1 MLLNINRNLFQSF
14 PFHLVTISPWP
25 ILVSF
30 SLLNLTLGAVLSMH
44 GYGDF
49 TFVVGLAST
58 GLGMLLWF
66 RDIILEATYL
76 GCHTTQVQKGLT
88 IGVILFIVSEVFA
101 FLSVFWAFFH
111 SSLSPSV
118 EIGGVWPPQG
128 IEALSAFGIPLLNTF
143 LLLSSGSTI
152 TYGHHAL
159 IKGDRKKAII
169 GGLLTII
176 LAIVF
181 TALQY
186 IEYFNATFTITDSV
200 FGTTFYASTGLHGI
214 HVIIGTIFITVGF
227 FRIINYHLTNSHH
240 IGYEASILY
249 WHFVDVVWLF
259 RAPLWIFI
267 GSTPFI
273 ILLVFYTTTA
283 LVGSIMDYG
292 TLVAAKLSKS
302 TSLSDPEMGRG
313 VQHAGKAEVGLV
325 VYGLLRDK
333 IGHGST
339 IVFGGTPQNPLSIAI
354 IIIIFLTGNIRNI
367 AAIITSRI
375 FNYTKHEPKT
385 NNTNGESIKGFPKGS
400 NSYGN
405 GVLILGNRK
414 GSHLITKVGQ
424 RSLSTSAIAVKD
436 PRYLN
441 GGDLL
446 LKMKVRNGKYYGLYK
461 LICDEDVL
469 FGAYHSM
476 KSNPGNMTPGVDDQ
490 TLDGMSKSQIS
501 RLASDLRR
509 EIFQFKPSKRVWIP
523 KTNGKMRPLGI
534 PSPVD
539 KIVQK
544 AMAILLQ
551 LIYEPEFSKFSHGFR
566 PKRGC
571 HTAMRQISQWSG
583 TQWAIEGDIK
593 GFFDNVD
600 HHILADL
607 LQKRIGDQQFI
618 DLYWKLVKA
627 GYVEEGVKRDSLLGV
642 PQGGIVSPILSNI
655 YLHEFDKYVETL
667 INKFSSTAKDIT
679 KSNPVYDKFTRRI
692 QYLRDKYPIPQQ
704 RSLEV
709 LEEIETLK
717 DSRRKVPSR
726 LPNGTRVRYVRYA
739 DDWVVGIYGPGSFA
753 NEIKSLLATFLT
765 QELKLELSNE
775 KTKITNLWNDKAS
788 FLGFYFM
795 VYKPKESKFTV
806 YQKDGHIRRAKIGHN
821 RIWLLVPVDKI
832 LSKLSINGFLKNY
845 KPKSKIIPN
854 AKTNWIF
861 LDQHSILS
869 RYNTMIRGLLNYY
882 SVANNRYIF
891 HLIVNF
897 ILRHSC
903 AKTLARK
910 FNLRSR
916 AKVFAKFG
924 KNLTINNPKM
934 SFLKEPHYRRATKW
948 PAHTNLS
955 NPFDVLNWQLRTQNN
970 FWEPCLICGSTQD
983 IEMHHVK
990 HIRKSNKVNQGFTK
1004 IMSSLNR
1011 KQVPVCQL
1019 CHVKIHKGEYD
1030 GIGIKEL
1037 MKNKRS

>member
-1 MLLNINRNLFQSF
+1 MYYDNK
-14 PFHLVTISPWP
+14 
-25 ILVSF
+25 
-30 SLLNLTLGAVLSMH
+30 
-44 GYGDF
+44 
-49 TFVVGLAST
+49 FV
-58 GLGMLLWF
+58 
-66 RDIILEATYL
+66 
-76 GCHTTQVQKGLT
+76 
-88 IGVILFIVSEVFA
+88 
-101 FLSVFWAFFH
+101 
-111 SSLSPSV
+111 
-118 EIGGVWPPQG
+118 
-128 IEALSAFGIPLLNTF
+128 
-143 LLLSSGSTI
+143 
-152 TYGHHAL
+152 
-159 IKGDRKKAII
+159 
-169 GGLLTII
+169 
-176 LAIVF
+176 
-181 TALQY
+181 
-186 IEYFNATFTITDSV
+186 
-200 FGTTFYASTGLHGI
+200 

-259 RAPLWIFI
+259 CAPLWIFI

-273 ILLVFYTTTA
+273 ILLVLYTTTA

-292 TLVAAKLSKS
+292 TLVAARLSKS
-302 TSLSDPEMGRG
+302 TSLSDSEMDRG
-313 VQHAGKAEVGLV
+313 VQHAGKAEDGQP
-325 VYGLLRDK
+325 VYDLLRDN

-339 IVFGGTPQNPLSIAI
+339 IVFDGTPQNPLSIAT
-354 IIIIFLTGNIRNI
+354 IIIIFLTENIRNI

-375 FNYTKHEPKT
+375 SKYTKHEPKT

-405 GVLILGNRK
+405 GAPILGNRK
-414 GSHLITKVGQ
+414 GSHSITKVGQ
-424 RSLSTSAIAVKD
+424 RKLSTSAIAVKD

-446 LKMKVRNGKYYGLYK
+446 SKMKVRNGKYYGLYK

-476 KSNPGNMTPGVDDQ
+476 KSNPGHMTPGVDGQ
-490 TLDGMSKSQIS
+490 TLDGMSDNKIA
-501 RLASDLRR
+501 RLAQDLRN
-509 EIFQFKPSKRVWIP
+509 ESFQFKPSKRVWIP
-523 KTNGKMRPLGI
+523 KANGKIRPLGI
-534 PSPVD
+534 PSPID

-544 AMAILLQ
+544 AMAIILQ
-551 LIYEPEFSKFSHGFR
+551 LIYEPEFSQFSHGFR

-600 HHILADL
+600 HHVLADL

-655 YLHEFDKYVETL
+655 YLHEFDKYIEGL
-667 INKFSSTAKDIT
+667 IDKFSSTAKDIT
-679 KSNPVYDKFTRRI
+679 KKNPVYDKLTRRI
-692 QYLRDKYPIPQQ
+692 QYLRDKYPTPQQ

-709 LEEIETLK
+709 VAELDTLK
-717 DSRRKVPSR
+717 DSRRSIPSR

-739 DDWVVGIYGPGSFA
+739 DDWVVGIYGPESFA

-765 QELKLELSNE
+765 QVLKLELSTE
-775 KTKITNLWNDKAS
+775 KTKITNLLKDKAS

-795 VYKPKESKFTV
+795 VNKPQESKFTI
-806 YQKDGHIRRAKIGHN
+806 YKKNGHIRRAKIGHN
-821 RIWLLVPVDKI
+821 RIWLLVPVDKL
-832 LSKLSINGFLKNY
+832 LSKLSNEGFLKNY
-845 KPKSKIIPN
+845 RPKSKFTPN
-854 AKTNWIF
+854 AKSNWIF
-861 LDQHSILS
+861 LDHHVILA

-910 FNLRSR
+910 LNLRSR

-924 KNLTINNPKM
+924 KNLSASNPSM
-934 SFLKEPHYRRATKW
+934 SFLTEPHYKRLIKW
-948 PAHTNLS
+948 PAHARLL
-955 NPFDVLNWQLRTQNN
+955 NPFDVLDWQLRTQNN
-970 FWEPCLICGSTQD
+970 FW
-983 IEMHHVK
+983 
-990 HIRKSNKVNQGFTK
+990 
-1004 IMSSLNR
+1004 
-1011 KQVPVCQL
+1011 
-1019 CHVKIHKGEYD
+1019 
-1030 GIGIKEL
+1030 
-1037 MKNKRS
+1037 